1 MTKENEQL
9 TIFLPGAMYSFRIRA
24 RNQMGL
30 GEWSEPFYISSLVS
44 DTPIAE
50 NKPVAENQDGTD
62 ITLDWTKE
70 SNQIQ
75 DATGGAKIDSYR
87 IMINSDVCDELEIC
101 DSD

>member
-1 MTKENEQL
+1 
-9 TIFLPGAMYSFRIRA
+9 MYSFRIRA

-70 SNQIQ
+70 SN
-75 DATGGAKIDSYR
+75 
-87 IMINSDVCDELEIC
+87 
-101 DSD
+101 